1 MLRVLV
7 FLTFLFFTFYSYS
20 NDNLLTI
27 KQQLD
32 RLQREV
38 SDISKTIFSEEQKD
52 ISVDESSL
60 VTNFSAIDIR
70 IYDLE
75 KDVKNLNAN
84 VEEYQFQ
91 LDDLSKKFDQFEKT
105 LEVLSKNINNLQN
118 AKINESNSSISDTE
132 KLQINKEDKNSLGQ
146 LKISSNDATINE
158 LSENEALSEISNEN
172 NLSPEDQ
179 FQLAFDHI
187 RNKKYEEAKSSLKNF
202 IKKNESNQ
210 LSGSAHYWLG
220 ELFILEKEHRNAA
233 LIFAEGFQ
241 KYPESIKAPDMLF
254 KLSQSL
260 FEVNKKNEGCK
271 TMEKFLIDY
280 PKHKLSKKIKK
291 QIVNYSCL
299 STEE

>member
-105 LEVLSKNINNLQN
+105 LEVLSKNIN
-118 AKINESNSSISDTE
+118 K
-132 KLQINKEDKNSLGQ
+132 
-146 LKISSNDATINE
+146 
-158 LSENEALSEISNEN
+158 
-172 NLSPEDQ
+172 
-179 FQLAFDHI
+179 
-187 RNKKYEEAKSSLKNF
+187 
-202 IKKNESNQ
+202 
-210 LSGSAHYWLG
+210 
-220 ELFILEKEHRNAA
+220 
-233 LIFAEGFQ
+233 
-241 KYPESIKAPDMLF
+241 
-254 KLSQSL
+254 
-260 FEVNKKNEGCK
+260 
-271 TMEKFLIDY
+271 
-280 PKHKLSKKIKK
+280 
-291 QIVNYSCL
+291 
-299 STEE
+299 

>member
-280 PKHKLSKKIKK
+280 PKHKLLKKIKNE
-291 QIVNYSCL
+291 IVNRNCL
-299 STEE
+299 QDNE